1 MYTYK
6 IKIMKISGRLNESVG
21 ELPKV
26 LSYKSKQKLNERDVF
41 NKASKY
47 IRSKYGVVLEMADI
61 TGDAASI
68 DPRTK
73 LALKSFVQSM
83 MSGNSDEAMRN
94 GQDSFVDVC
103 IDAALGNPSFKHVP
117 EGALE
122 AAVRDIAEDCWY
134 EEEYR
139 GRQER
144 WADKHYGEPEPDMLD
159 DEWEW

>member
-6 IKIMKISGRLNESVG
+6 IKIMKTSGFMNESARNM
-21 ELPKV
+21 PRV
-26 LSYKSKQKLNERDVF
+26 LTYKSSVKLNERAVF
-41 NKASKY
+41 NKALKH

-61 TGDAASI
+61 KEGAASI

-83 MSGNSDEAMRN
+83 MSGNSDEAMLN

-103 IDAALGNPSFKHVP
+103 IDAALGASSFKRIP
-117 EGALE
+117 EEELE

-139 GRQER
+139 RRQER

>member
-1 MYTYK
+1 MYEYK
-6 IKIMKISGRLNESVG
+6 IKIMKISGRLNESAD

-26 LSYKSKQKLNERDVF
+26 LSYKSKQKLNERAIF
-41 NKASKY
+41 NKTLKY

-61 TGDAASI
+61 ENVDPSI

-83 MSGNSDEAMRN
+83 MDGNSDEAILN

-103 IDAALGNPSFKHVP
+103 IDAALGASSFEHIP
-117 EGALE
+117 EEELE
-122 AAVRDIAEDCWY
+122 TVVRDIAEDCWY
-134 EEEYR
+134 KEEYR
-139 GRQER
+139 RRQER
-144 WADKHYGEPEPDMLD
+144 WADTHYGEPEPDMLN

>member
-6 IKIMKISGRLNESVG
+6 IKIMKISGRLNESAE

-26 LSYKSKQKLNERDVF
+26 FSYKSKQKLNERAVF
-41 NKASKY
+41 NKALKY

-61 TGDAASI
+61 KRGADLV
-68 DPRTK
+68 DDRTK

-83 MSGNSDEAMRN
+83 MDGNSDEAMLN
-94 GQDSFVDVC
+94 GQDSFVNVC
-103 IDAALGNPSFKHVP
+103 IDAALGASSFKHIP
-117 EGALE
+117 EEKLE

-134 EEEYR
+134 GEEYR
-139 GRQER
+139 RRQER
-144 WADKHYGEPEPDMLD
+144 WADTHYGEPEPDMLD

>member
-6 IKIMKISGRLNESVG
+6 IKIMKISGRLNESAE

-26 LSYKSKQKLNERDVF
+26 FSYKSKQKLNEHDVF
-41 NKASKY
+41 NKALKY

-61 TGDAASI
+61 KRGADLV
-68 DPRTK
+68 DDRTK

-83 MSGNSDEAMRN
+83 MDGNSDEAMLN

-103 IDAALGNPSFKHVP
+103 IDAALGASSFKHIP
-117 EGALE
+117 EEELE

-139 GRQER
+139 RRQER

>member
-1 MYTYK
+1 MYEYK
-6 IKIMKISGRLNESVG
+6 IKIMKISGYLNESAD

-26 LSYKSKQKLNERDVF
+26 LTYKSKQKLNERAVF
-41 NKASKY
+41 NKALKY

-61 TGDAASI
+61 EDAVSSI

-83 MSGNSDEAMRN
+83 MSGNSDEAMSN

-103 IDAALGNPSFKHVP
+103 IDAALGAPSFKHIP
-117 EGALE
+117 EEELE

-134 EEEYR
+134 EEEYHR
-139 GRQER
+139 RQER